1 MISTP
6 SLAVAVLVFTGHSVS
21 SSRMSATLSPVRMEA
36 PVLMAWAPTA
46 APAPLDTMDRTA
58 RYRLKKA

>member
-6 SLAVAVLVFTGHSVS
+6 FRVVAVLVFTGHSVS

-36 PVLMAWAPTA
+36 PALTAWTPTA
-46 APAPLDTMDRTA
+46 VPAPWDTMDRTA
-58 RYRLKKA
+58 R